1 MPEENQNYILD
12 LATLAQA
19 QQVDNLYEDYR
30 KRSTGKE
37 EGELNE
43 VLNPL
48 NSMVTGGR
56 PGLEDLLTNAQPQAI
71 EKEVKQYHQRKE
83 KKDDEKTIEQKAIE
97 NSGNRIV
104 ESYVDILNGVVSNVV
119 QQISSSE
126 QFSRLTDEQKVEVMK
141 PEIYRVLVAYLN
153 GSELN
158 PKPKALSEAKKKFEG
173 LEKPDEKSI
182 YETVDDY
189 LQDGLQLSSNAI
201 NLVDKR
207 KVYDEHAKRSKQG
220 YYERIIA
227 SGFVKYD
234 EKENKYSVDKAAFT
248 EAYGSDEN
256 YKRMA
261 YNLMQIIQQQQRQ
274 RQAA

>member
-119 QQISSSE
+119 QQISSNE